1 MNKVRWAL
9 LGAVI
14 LFSASMQ
21 AQEVPLTLREAL
33 DAALRNNKK
42 IILSGIDEEIARAK
56 YRQTDAVFLPQVRLS
71 YTGVSTNNPL
81 NAFGFKLQQ
90 QSITSDDFN
99 PEILNYP
106 SALQNFMTK
115 AEWQQP
121 LINIDQVYARQA
133 AQKQVEV
140 YGFKTKRAKEYLTL
154 EITNTYAQLYL
165 AWQAMH
171 VWEEATHTAGIIYV
185 GTNNWFERG
194 YLQKSDVLQVQVEQA
209 MVATKLAEARST
221 IHNISNQ
228 LSLLMGTPG
237 SAIYKADTLVQVYTA
252 YDSTLRIPENRS
264 DFLAMRAVIAAS
276 EKMIRSGK
284 TSYTPQLN
292 AFGEYVINDRRPFGF
307 GSDSYL
313 VGAQL
318 SWTLFNGMSTRY
330 KIAEQHAE
338 RNKAAEQLSD
348 QQEQAQLALRKALRQ
363 LDDTRYTLQQQ
374 ETAVQ
379 QAAESLRILQN
390 RYQQGLVTTSELL
403 QAVTLLSQQ
412 KLNQALAVFQYNTTV
427 AYLQFLTSTSEK

>member
-9 LGAVI
+9 FGAVI
-14 LFSASMQ
+14 LVSASIK
-21 AQEVPLTLREAL
+21 AQEVPLTLQEAL
-33 DAALRNNKK
+33 DASFRNNKE

-90 QSITSDDFN
+90 QSITSNDFN
-99 PEILNYP
+99 PEVLNYP
-106 SALQNFMTK
+106 SSKQNFMTK

-121 LINIDQVYARQA
+121 LINADQVYARQA

-171 VWEEATHTAGIIYV
+171 VWEEATHAAATIYTD
-185 GTNNWFERG
+185 TNNRFEKG
-194 YLQKSDVLQVQVEQA
+194 YLQKPDVLQVQVEQA

-221 IHNISNQ
+221 IRNISDQ
-228 LSLLMGTPG
+228 LSLLMGAPG
-237 SAIYKADTLVQVYTA
+237 SAIYKADALIQVHTVF
-252 YDSTLRIPENRS
+252 DSTLLIPENRS
-264 DFLAMRAVIAAS
+264 DFQAMRAAIAAH

-284 TSYTPQLN
+284 TSYIPRLN
-292 AFGEYVINDRRPFGF
+292 AFGEYLINDRQPFGF

-338 RNKAAEQLSD
+338 RNKATEQLSY

-379 QAAESLRILQN
+379 QTAESLRILQN
-390 RYQQGLVTTSELL
+390 RYQQGLVTTGELL
-403 QAVTLLSQQ
+403 QALTLLSQQ
-412 KLNQALAVFQYNTTV
+412 KLNQVLAVFQYNTTV
-427 AYLQFLTSTSEK
+427 AYLQFLTSSEK